1 MGADED
7 AEAASAEKEDDVL
20 QFHEAGPIA
29 SAEDE
34 PYDGVG
40 LEECIEALT
49 ADDPEIRARAADA
62 LLDVPAGGASSGQRG
77 APWAYAVVAAGAVIP
92 LLALVQRVRRDA
104 RDGLKPKPADVCPE
118 NTDAVVAGGDAAL
131 LVLAEVANA
140 AASFLQEEGWE
151 VAYDEDTER
160 PIFVDERSGMSQAAP
175 PALERARGDWVVG
188 VMVEALTLIQ
198 PLDVDARTN
207 EPRRRP
213 QARPCA
219 TSARRAVRE
228 TTAIRVTTTNAS
240 MRA

>member
-1 MGADED
+1 MTSSSSMRRALSRPRKMRRPT
-7 AEAASAEKEDDVL
+7 AR
-20 QFHEAGPIA
+20 
-29 SAEDE
+29 
-34 PYDGVG
+34 G

-160 PIFVDERSGMSQAAP
+160 PIFVDEVGHVAGRAARAGARAGRLGGGRHGRGADAD
-175 PALERARGDWVVG
+175 PAAG
-188 VMVEALTLIQ
+188 
-198 PLDVDARTN
+198 
-207 EPRRRP
+207 RRRAHERTAM
-213 QARPCA
+213 AR
-219 TSARRAVRE
+219 ARRAPRLRG
-228 TTAIRVTTTNAS
+228 ARSAK
-240 MRA
+240 RPRFA